1 MNFQD
6 KDFSTEFEEVEPEP
20 TLKHDYKPWP
30 KLDPAALH
38 GIAGDF
44 VRTLEPHTEADPVAV
59 LIQYLVYFGN
69 AVGRGPFYQIEG
81 DKHYTNLMTVL
92 LGSTSMGRKG
102 TSAGRVR
109 QLFDVAD
116 PEWAKNCTHG
126 GLSSGEG
133 LIWAVRDPII
143 SMKKGIPETIDNG
156 VSDKRLL
163 CDEREFV
170 SVLTVV
176 KREGNILSRVI
187 RDAYDRGDLA
197 TMTKNSPARATGAH
211 ISIVGHI
218 TQQELTQSMDSVSI
232 SNGLANRFV
241 FFCVRRSKSLPHGG
255 RLAVAEIQRMGIN
268 LKAALDAGRRIG
280 QVEMNPAAYALWPAI
295 YEDLARE
302 RPGMLAS
309 LAGRAHPHTLR
320 LALIYALL
328 DKSPRID
335 VQHLK
340 AAAAVWEFGE
350 ASAKYAFGDATGNR
364 LADEALRALRRT
376 PEGLSRTEFRDI
388 FGRNRSTNEIT
399 EALADLAAAKL
410 ADKQTVTGNG
420 GRPTEMWFAT
430 RGE

>member
-1 MNFQD
+1 M
-6 KDFSTEFEEVEPEP
+6 
-20 TLKHDYKPWP
+20 
-30 KLDPAALH
+30 
-38 GIAGDF
+38 
-44 VRTLEPHTEADPVAV
+44 
-59 LIQYLVYFGN
+59 
-69 AVGRGPFYQIEG
+69 
-81 DKHYTNLMTVL
+81 
-92 LGSTSMGRKG
+92 
-102 TSAGRVR
+102 
-109 QLFDVAD
+109 FDVAD

-143 SMKKGIPETIDNG
+143 TMKKGIPETTDNG

-187 RDAYDRGDLA
+187 RDAYDRGNLA

-218 TQQELTQSMDSVSI
+218 TPQELTQSMDSVSI
-232 SNGLANRFV
+232 SNGFANRFV

-255 RLAVAEIQRMGIN
+255 RLSEDEIQRMGIK
-268 LKAALDAGRRIG
+268 LKAALDAGRRIE
-280 QVEMNPAAYALWPAI
+280 QVEMSPAAYALWPAI

-309 LAGRAHPHTLR
+309 LASRAHPHTLR

-328 DKSPRID
+328 DRSPRID

-340 AAAAVWEFGE
+340 AASAVWEFGE

-376 PEGLSRTEFRDI
+376 PEGLSRTGFRDL